1 MRKQQFFKGVTVLA
15 LAGVIMAGTALTSLA
30 AAGRWEKDDIG
41 WWWKRIGGVYP
52 VHTWEWI
59 DGNNDGLAEC
69 YYFDENGY
77 MLANTTTPDGYI
89 VNADGAWVENGIV
102 QSVGADSRL
111 HDVGAAGDINAAST
125 SGAIMDGKS
134 WPQMTFD
141 ETLLKAHAVNG
152 LDFLADTADTWTQI
166 EPEHSN
172 QGDFGPVYIMPY
184 KGKNIT
190 LDTSTSDNGVVG
202 YEGPVGVFF
211 NNFPEQ
217 GIELNAFY
225 DNTGYVSLSAGRQ
238 PQASTGNLDAV
249 FKLPQGSYRMGWGY
263 VKSSD
268 LRFQI
273 LLTPGEDGKW
283 YIFPDSPMHTS

>member
-41 WWWKRIGGVYP
+41 WWWKRIGGGYP

-111 HDVGAAGDINAAST
+111 HDVGAAGGVNTAST
-125 SGAIMDGKS
+125 SGAVMDGKS

-141 ETLLKAHAVNG
+141 ETLLKALTETNG
-152 LDFLADTADTWTQI
+152 LDLLPNNRTQI
-166 EPEHSN
+166 EPEYSN
-172 QGDFGPVYIMPY
+172 QGHFGPVYLMQY
-184 KGKNIT
+184 NGRSIT
-190 LDTSTSDNGVVG
+190 FASSTKYNRSVG
-202 YEGPVGVFF
+202 YDGPVAAFF

-217 GIELNAFY
+217 GMELNAFY

-238 PQASTGNLDAV
+238 PQASTGNSDDI
-249 FKLPQGSYRMGWGY
+249 FKLPQGSYMMGWGY
-263 VKSSD
+263 VKSGE

>member
-1 MRKQQFFKGVTVLA
+1 MRKQHFFKGVTVVA
-15 LAGVIMAGTALTSLA
+15 LAGVMMAGTTITSLA

-41 WWWKRIGGVYP
+41 WWWKRIGGGYP
-52 VHTWEWI
+52 MHTWEWI

-77 MLANTTTPDGYI
+77 MLANTTTPDGHI
-89 VNADGAWVENGIV
+89 VNADGAWVENGVV

-111 HDVGAAGDINAAST
+111 HDVGAAGSVNAAT
-125 SGAIMDGKS
+125 SGAVMDGKS

-141 ETLLKAHAVNG
+141 ETLLRACNEING
-152 LDFLADTADTWTQI
+152 VDLLPNNRTQI
-166 EPEHSN
+166 EPENSN
-172 QGDFGPVYIMPY
+172 QGHFGPVYSAQY
-184 KGKNIT
+184 NGKKISINTYAEQNKVI
-190 LDTSTSDNGVVG
+190 G
-202 YEGPVGVFF
+202 YLGPVGAFF

-263 VKSSD
+263 VKSAD

>member
-1 MRKQQFFKGVTVLA
+1 M
-15 LAGVIMAGTALTSLA
+15 
-30 AAGRWEKDDIG
+30 
-41 WWWKRIGGVYP
+41 
-52 VHTWEWI
+52 
-59 DGNNDGLAEC
+59 
-69 YYFDENGY
+69 
-77 MLANTTTPDGYI
+77 
-89 VNADGAWVENGIV
+89 
-102 QSVGADSRL
+102 
-111 HDVGAAGDINAAST
+111 
-125 SGAIMDGKS
+125 
-134 WPQMTFD
+134 
-141 ETLLKAHAVNG
+141 LKAHAVNG